1 MRWIEREFK
10 MENLNKYGTLF
21 TVGNGNL
28 GVRGTFEEDYF
39 EQVRGM
45 YVAGIYNKPAGG
57 ASAELVNLPDVMR
70 FKITLDG
77 EVFSM
82 QQGKLVQFELFLDFA
97 TGELVR
103 RLEWC
108 SPKNKSYQLE
118 FRRFASKQNKT
129 LVASRIAITALS
141 SDALITIETGIDGQQ
156 TNFGTQQLIERE
168 LRVSGETRMY
178 ASYETTES
186 QANITMISTLSEKAV
201 FFAKNRQLTGKV
213 TYQAVKNKM
222 ITLQKMTHIF
232 TNVKMSVDA
241 VPTENY
247 DACLAESAL
256 KWKEFW
262 QGAGIHIQAD
272 DELDEKL
279 VSFALYHL
287 EIMTPDGEVPLSVGA
302 KGLTGEGYKGH
313 VFWDTEIFI
322 LPFVLHKNP
331 NEAKSL
337 LLYRY
342 HRLEKAREKARKNG
356 YKGALFPWESAFSGD
371 EETPLFA
378 AINIQTGKRQK
389 VASALAEHHIVAD
402 IAFAVVAYYEATKD
416 DTFMR
421 DYGAELLLETAE
433 FWLSRAKKEE
443 GKLVIPDVI
452 GPDEYTEHVDNN
464 AYTNYMAHF
473 NVKQAVKWNNAFKTQ
488 AENFLKELYL
498 PKPNAEGIIP
508 QDDTFL
514 QKPAISLEKYK
525 KEQGSQSILLD
536 YARSE
541 VNEMQILKQ
550 ADVVMLLYLF
560 PTLFSKSVMA
570 KNLAFYEART
580 IHDSSLSK
588 AIHAIVAN
596 WCSDRDLSYR
606 FFKEACLIDFG
617 DNPHSSDD
625 GIHAASLGAIWLM
638 VLHGFSGIQIR
649 DGILTVNPNLP
660 DSWHELRF
668 PFCYLG
674 EQLAFTLTKS
684 ELRIEKQ
691 TDEPMQ
697 LSVLDKT
704 YVLKQAI
711 TIKF

>member
-1 MRWIEREFK
+1 MRWSEREFK
-10 MENLNKYGTLF
+10 MECLNKYGTLF

-28 GVRGTFEEDYF
+28 GVRGAFEEDYS

-45 YVAGIYNKPAGG
+45 YVAGLYNKPAGG
-57 ASAELVNLPDVMR
+57 VSAELVNLPDVMR

-82 QQGKLVQFELFLDFA
+82 QLGKLAQFELSLDLA

-103 RLEWC
+103 QIEWR

-118 FRRFASKQNKT
+118 FRRFASKQTKS
-129 LVASRIAITALS
+129 LIASRVSITPLS
-141 SDALITIETGIDGQQ
+141 GDALITIETGIDGQQ

-168 LRVSGETRMY
+168 LRVLGETRMY

-186 QANITMISTLSEKAV
+186 QANMTIISTLSEKAV

-232 TNVKMSVDA
+232 TDA
-241 VPTENY
+241 EIDIAAIPAENY
-247 DACLAESAL
+247 DACLAESAS
-256 KWKEFW
+256 KWQEFW
-262 QGAGIHIQAD
+262 QVAGIQIQAD
-272 DELDEKL
+272 DAHDQLL

-287 EIMTPDGEVPLSVGA
+287 EIMTPNGEVPLSVGA

-322 LPFVLHKNP
+322 LPFVLHKKP
-331 NEAKSL
+331 SEAKSL

-389 VASALAEHHIVAD
+389 IASALAEHHIVAD
-402 IAFAVVAYYEATKD
+402 IAFAVVAYYAATKD
-416 DTFMR
+416 DAFMR
-421 DYGAELLLETAE
+421 ACGAELLLETAK
-433 FWLSRAKKEE
+433 FWLSRAEKA
-443 GKLVIPDVI
+443 GAKLVIRDVI

-473 NVKQAVKWNNAFKTQ
+473 NVQEAAKWNPAFKPQ
-488 AENFLKELYL
+488 AEKFLQGLHL

-514 QKPAISLEKYK
+514 QKPVISLEKYK
-525 KEQGSQSILLD
+525 KKQGSQSILLD

-560 PTLFSKSVMA
+560 PALFPKNVMA

-588 AIHAIVAN
+588 AIHAIVAQ
-596 WCSDRDLSYR
+596 WCGNRELSYR
-606 FFKEACLIDFG
+606 FFKEACRIDFG

-638 VLHGFSGIQIR
+638 VIHGFSGIQIR
-649 DGILTVNPNLP
+649 DGVLSVNPDLP

-668 PFCYLG
+668 QFCYLG
-674 EQLAFTLTKS
+674 EQLAFALTKS
-684 ELRIEKQ
+684 ALRIEKQ
-691 TDEPMQ
+691 TDVPMQ
-697 LSVLDKT
+697 LSVLGKK
-704 YVLKQAI
+704 YVLEQTL